1 MSIQKQDLWIDKKCE
16 FCENEFHVRRS
27 SKKRF
32 CNRSCSNSWQHANGI
47 RKIGFDITRCNYE
60 KWIAKYGKDKADE
73 LDLCYRKN
81 MSDAIRKADMT
92 YQNKIAKQTM
102 KERNEQTKGKKLEEI
117 YGFEKAAEIRKKLS
131 SLRKGSKNPA
141 FGKSYAKGG
150 KSIKG
155 YYKEKFFR
163 SLLEYSFMKHLE
175 SIGRSIDR
183 DVEYECFTVPYLD
196 EGIEKTYRVDFYDKV
211 TNTVY
216 EVKPS
221 YILSVK
227 SFCEAQIKKW
237 EAAKEYFRILNIEF
251 KIVTEENFRK
261 ISFDEALKDPDVI
274 WKEETFSYFKRK
286 KAQ

>member
-1 MSIQKQDLWIDKKCE
+1 
-16 FCENEFHVRRS
+16 
-27 SKKRF
+27 
-32 CNRSCSNSWQHANGI
+32 
-47 RKIGFDITRCNYE
+47 
-60 KWIAKYGKDKADE
+60 
-73 LDLCYRKN
+73 